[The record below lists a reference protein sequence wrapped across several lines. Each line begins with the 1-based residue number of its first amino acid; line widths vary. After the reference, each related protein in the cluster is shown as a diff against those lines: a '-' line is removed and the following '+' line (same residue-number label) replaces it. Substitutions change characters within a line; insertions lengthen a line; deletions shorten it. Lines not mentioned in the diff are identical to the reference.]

1 MTDYNNYQI
10 KMTTSCEVIFINNYD
25 AQYPMVMF
33 HRLQSSKIVFTFAF
47 RMLSLQGL
55 KFIISLLYKERCQ

>member
-1 MTDYNNYQI
+1 
-10 KMTTSCEVIFINNYD
+10 MTTSCELIFINNYD
-25 AQYPMVMF
+25 AQYTMVMF
-33 HRLQSSKIVFTFAF
+33 PRLQSSKIVFTFAF